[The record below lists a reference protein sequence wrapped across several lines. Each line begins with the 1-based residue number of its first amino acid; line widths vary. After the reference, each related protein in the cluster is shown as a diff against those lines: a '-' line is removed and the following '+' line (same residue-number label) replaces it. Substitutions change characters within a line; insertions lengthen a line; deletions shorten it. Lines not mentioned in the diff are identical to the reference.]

1 MASNILPLFWN
12 LASSSKDARLTASVD
27 LISTLEGFQQAH
39 VQARAEE
46 SDSDNDDDDEEDED
60 ADDDE
65 SGVEVDG
72 SDDEGAVGLAYGNSI
87 RKLDASLAK
96 DNAEDVAY
104 TVKRLVRG
112 LASSRESSRFGFSV
126 ALTEVRPS
134 FMIELEL
141 TGSFCNDR
149 HPSPPLRSC
158 LWSCATRIHPKP

>member
-39 VQARAEE
+39 VQARAGE
-46 SDSDNDDDDEEDED
+46 SESDNDDEDEDDEEDED
-60 ADDDE
+60 DDDE

-72 SDDEGAVGLAYGNSI
+72 SDDEQANGLSYGESI
-87 RKLDASLAK
+87 RKLDSSLAK

-126 ALTEVRPS
+126 ALTEVRPFS
-134 FMIELEL
+134 YV
-141 TGSFCNDR
+141 
-149 HPSPPLRSC
+149 
-158 LWSCATRIHPKP
+158 

>member
-39 VQARAEE
+39 VQARAGEE
-46 SDSDNDDDDEEDED
+46 SESDNDDEDEDDEEDGD
-60 ADDDE
+60 DDDE

-72 SDDEGAVGLAYGNSI
+72 SDDEQANGLSYGESI
-87 RKLDASLAK
+87 RKLDSSLAK

-134 FMIELEL
+134 
-141 TGSFCNDR
+141 SYV
-149 HPSPPLRSC
+149 
-158 LWSCATRIHPKP
+158 